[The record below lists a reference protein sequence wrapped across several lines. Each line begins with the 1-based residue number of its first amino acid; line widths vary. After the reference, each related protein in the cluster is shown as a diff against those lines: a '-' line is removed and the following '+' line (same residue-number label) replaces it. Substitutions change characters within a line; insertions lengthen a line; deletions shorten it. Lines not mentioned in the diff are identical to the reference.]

1 MANMVVRS
9 ITLDDRNR
17 DYTKEQR
24 DGLESAKKDLD
35 EREIS
40 RCLEGTKMPWDIAK
54 AQEERDRESR
64 EKIEKAIEEN
74 KKRKDKEREKEEER
88 KREKDR
94 SPFERDPWG
103 RW

>member
-1 MANMVVRS
+1 MAQMD
-9 ITLDDRNR
+9 I
-17 DYTKEQR
+17 
-24 DGLESAKKDLD
+24 
-35 EREIS
+35 
-40 RCLEGTKMPWDIAK
+40 RC
-54 AQEERDRESR
+54 R

-74 KKRKDKEREKEEER
+74 KKRKDKERKKEEER